1 MTKSHI
7 RAVPVAATA
16 DKERTKSPAVAV
28 IPCEDHDNLSGAI
41 SQLHRLM
48 PTLLPSVLPRHI
60 VIKPNL
66 CDITAWET
74 GVTTDSSWLPVLT
87 AQLRAIRSDVEI
99 TVVESDAVSAY
110 KTYRSCDETF
120 DRLGYRS
127 VARECGINL
136 VNLSNTEAIEISF
149 KDVPYPVSVPMLLL
163 EEFFFVS
170 IANLKVHPYERMT
183 ATLKNS
189 LGLLTNADISVFH
202 PYLSTMISQLHSLC
216 TPDLCIIDGRI
227 GLEGAGPIIGDP
239 VRMDTLIFSNDALAA
254 DVTACKLMMVPPDE
268 VPHLRQVAGDL
279 GRSFYGFQ
287 TIGDLH
293 PRRFTFDPGRGYRSI
308 LFKFANRRFH
318 RASELFTSRWVDRFV
333 RFKREPVAFATQAIP
348 KIARRLARG

>member
-318 RASELFTSRWVDRFV
+318 RASELFTSRWVDRFI